1 MMVRG
6 ERGVAGKLETA
17 GVVIVSVVVAAVVLV
32 PIVWMV
38 STAFKPGAQYFT
50 DPPTWIPH
58 PATTEHFSAVS
69 EVEAGYKSLF
79 NSLIAATCATL
90 IALCVGTPAAYGL
103 ARLRRRG
110 DVAAIWFLSQRIL
123 PPVAIVVPIF
133 LLINRLHWVDTLQ
146 GLIIPYSVMATPYVV
161 WMMRGYFIEVPIALE
176 ESAMSD
182 GCTRIGALVRV
193 VIPTVLPGL
202 LSTAVIAYIFTWS
215 DFLIALFITRSPAS
229 TTAPVQMSY
238 FDAAFSI
245 RYGEISALGLVSV
258 LPLIVLGLLIQ
269 RYFVRGLT
277 LGAVKG

>member
-1 MMVRG
+1 
-6 ERGVAGKLETA
+6 
-17 GVVIVSVVVAAVVLV
+17 
-32 PIVWMV
+32 V

-50 DPPTWIPH
+50 NPPTWIPH
-58 PATTEHFSAVS
+58 PVTTEHFSAIS
-69 EVEAGYKSLF
+69 GVEAGYRSLF
-79 NSLIAATCATL
+79 NSLIAATSATL
-90 IALCVGTPAAYGL
+90 IALIVGTPAAYAL

-182 GCTRIGALVRV
+182 GCTRIGALFRV
-193 VIPTVLPGL
+193 VIPAVKPGL

-215 DFLIALFITRSPAS
+215 DFLIAIFITRSPAS
-229 TTAPVQMSY
+229 ITAPVQMSY

-245 RYGEISALGLVSV
+245 RYGEISALALVSI

>member
-1 MMVRG
+1 
-6 ERGVAGKLETA
+6 
-17 GVVIVSVVVAAVVLV
+17 VIVSVVLVVVVLV

-38 STAFKPGAQYFT
+38 STAFKPGGQYFT
-50 DPPTWIPH
+50 KPPTWIPH
-58 PATTEHFSAVS
+58 PITTEHFRAIPDT
-69 EVEAGYKSLF
+69 EAGYHSLL
-79 NSLIAATCATL
+79 NSLIAATSATL
-90 IALCVGTPAAYGL
+90 IALLVGTPAAYAL

-161 WMMRGYFIEVPIALE
+161 WMMRGYFIEVPVALE

-182 GCTRIGALVRV
+182 GCTRLGALVRIL
-193 VIPTVLPGL
+193 IPAVMPGL

-215 DFLIALFITRSPAS
+215 DFLIALFITRTPAS
-229 TTAPVQMSY
+229 ITAPVQMSY

-258 LPLIVLGLLIQ
+258 IPLVVLGLLIQ